1 MQAHRYTRCAALLQC
16 WEWLERKVEQGVWG
30 GQRSGGAERIL
41 DRQMLTSGQMWYQVK
56 GRSAPDKKRA
66 KAKKK

>member
-1 MQAHRYTRCAALLQC
+1 V
-16 WEWLERKVEQGVWG
+16 EGVEQWEWG

-41 DRQMLTSGQMWYQVK
+41 DRQILTSEQLWYQVK
-56 GRSAPDKKRA
+56 GRSAPDKKKA